1 MSITGRS
8 VLSTQ
13 DLTIDQAH
21 SIFELAEKLHKQ
33 GSTIPAISK
42 SMICA
47 FFEPSTRTRLSFQ
60 MAALQAGVQTIN
72 FDTTH
77 SSLSK
82 GETLGDTVLNLVAMK
97 PDLLVIRYGD
107 SVELDQLLPTLKVP
121 ILSGGSGRNAHPTQA
136 LLDAFTILKE
146 RGRLSGEKVFI
157 VGDIKHSRVARSN
170 YELLTRLGCE
180 VGFCGPKA
188 MLPLQD
194 EFPKAIYFSSV
205 KEGLAWATVCMGLR
219 IQLERHSAGLIAGE
233 NISESDYHARFGI
246 SSSLLKSFANDGIIM
261 HPGPINQ
268 GLEFASEVLADHRC
282 RVLQQVTY
290 GVAVRAALIKKVLG
304 VA

>member
-8 VLSTQ
+8 VFSTQ
-13 DLTIDQAH
+13 DLTTDQAH
-21 SIFELAEKLHKQ
+21 SIFNLADQILKQ
-33 GSTIPAISK
+33 QSKIPAASK

-47 FFEPSTRTRLSFQ
+47 FFEPSTRTRMSFQ
-60 MAALQAGVQTIN
+60 MAGLQAGVHSIN
-72 FDTTH
+72 FDSAQ

-82 GETLGDTVLNLVAMK
+82 GETLSDTVLNLAAMK

-107 SVELDQLLPTLKVP
+107 SKELDQLLPTLKIPV
-121 ILSGGSGRNAHPTQA
+121 LSGGSGKSAHPTQA

-146 RGRLSGEKVFI
+146 RGRFEGEKVFI
-157 VGDIKHSRVARSN
+157 VGDIEHSRVARSN

-180 VGFCGPKA
+180 IGFCGPNQ
-188 MLPLQD
+188 MLPPKQN
-194 EFPKAIYFSSV
+194 FPKAVYFNSL
-205 KEGLAWATVCMGLR
+205 KEGIAWATVCMGLR
-219 IQLERHSAGLIAGE
+219 IQLERHSSPE
-233 NISESDYHARFGI
+233 EKMSDRDYHAEFGI
-246 SSSLLKSFANDGIIM
+246 NPLALKAFANDGIIM

-268 GLEFASEVLADHRC
+268 GLEFASEVLADQRC

-304 VA
+304 VE